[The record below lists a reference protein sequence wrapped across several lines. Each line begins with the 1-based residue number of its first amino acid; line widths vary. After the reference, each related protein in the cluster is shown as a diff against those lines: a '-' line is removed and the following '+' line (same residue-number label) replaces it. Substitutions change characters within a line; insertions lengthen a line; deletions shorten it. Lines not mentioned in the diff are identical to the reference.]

1 MKENQVSLT
10 SIMTAYIRGYHA
22 TYDSPKIFD
31 DTLAYQ
37 LIPEERRTLIEQGLS
52 SALKQQ
58 SSSEQ
63 PAALRFFLQS
73 MGLPQVV
80 SRSKFTEETVEKV
93 VEQGLEQYVILGAGM
108 DTFAFRHPE
117 LLKKIR
123 VFEVDHPA
131 TQTFKRNRLA
141 ELGWE
146 TPPNLQFVPVDF
158 SKESLAE
165 AFNGVSYDPKAASIF
180 SWLGVTMYLSR
191 DEVFATLRS
200 ITEIAPTG
208 SLIIFDYFEALTAA
222 RSAQKIQE
230 ELKKI
235 GEPIKTGFDPSTLA
249 SDLAKIGIRLIE
261 NLRPADIQNR
271 YFNGRTDGYHA
282 SEQVHFALAMVE

>member
-1 MKENQVSLT
+1 
-10 SIMTAYIRGYHA
+10 MTAYIRGYHA

-37 LIPEERRTLIEQGLS
+37 LIPEERRKLIEQGLS

-63 PAALRFFLQS
+63 PTALRFFLQS

-80 SRSKFTEETVEKV
+80 SRSKYTEETVEKV
-93 VEQGLEQYVILGAGM
+93 VKQGLEQYVILGAGM

-123 VFEVDHPA
+123 VYEVDHPA

-165 AFNGVSYDPKAASIF
+165 AFNEVSYDPKATSIF

-200 ITEIAPTG
+200 ITDIAPTG
-208 SLIIFDYFEALTAA
+208 SLIIFDYFEAQVAA
-222 RSAQKIQE
+222 RSAQKIRD

-261 NLRPADIQNR
+261 SLRPVDIQNR